1 METIE
6 QIEQL
11 KPQQIKLDQELHQ
24 YTHLPSNEV
33 MKLTVTGV
41 LWALKPQAEKDAIE
55 RTRPNWEFKGLD
67 IHKVFADYLEDKDL
81 VYWPEHE
88 PYVTPLLNKK
98 FIQEFQP
105 IANEYLM
112 CDPSISL
119 GGSFDALGYWK
130 GKLILLDLKH
140 QGSIDSQKYKTDAQ
154 LGGYLH
160 LLKKT
165 TGIVPDE
172 CRTIWC
178 RPGKTKIEE
187 NQGTIACSHA
197 WTEAWNRFQSEHS
210 FT

>member
-1 METIE
+1 MQTLDRLKRQPIVLDENTHKYYHRPTKQVMER
-6 QIEQL
+6 
-11 KPQQIKLDQELHQ
+11 
-24 YTHLPSNEV
+24 S
-33 MKLTVTGV
+33 VTGV
-41 LWALKPQAEKDAIE
+41 IYALKPQAAKDAIE
-55 RTRPNWEFKGLD
+55 EKKSDWEFRGKD
-67 IHKVFADYLEDKDL
+67 VHKVFADFLQDKDL

-88 PYVTPLLNKK
+88 PYVTPLFEKK

-119 GGSFDALGYWK
+119 GGSFDALGIWRE
-130 GKLILLDLKH
+130 KLILIDLKT
-140 QGSIDSQKYKTDAQ
+140 QRKKNEYSTNAQ

-160 LLKKT
+160 LLKVT

-172 CRTIWC
+172 VRTIWC
-178 RPGKTKIEE
+178 RPGETKIGK

-197 WTEAWNRFQSEHS
+197 WTETWNRFQSEHS

>member
-1 METIE
+1 MQTLDRLKRQQVILDEMTHKYYHRPTKMVME
-6 QIEQL
+6 
-11 KPQQIKLDQELHQ
+11 
-24 YTHLPSNEV
+24 N
-33 MKLTVTGV
+33 TVTGV
-41 LWALKPQAEKDAIE
+41 LWALKPQAAKDAIE
-55 RTRPNWEFKGLD
+55 EKKSDWEFRGKD
-67 IHKVFADYLEDKDL
+67 VHKVFADFLADKDL
-81 VYWPEHE
+81 IYWPEHE
-88 PYVTPLLNKK
+88 PYVTPLFEKK

-105 IANEYLM
+105 LASEYLM

-119 GGSFDALGYWK
+119 GGSFDALGIWRE
-130 GKLILLDLKH
+130 KLVLIDLKT
-140 QGSIDSQKYKTDAQ
+140 QRKKNEYSTNAQ

-172 CRTIWC
+172 VRTIWC
-178 RPGKTKIEE
+178 RPGETKIGK

>member
-1 METIE
+1 MQTLDRLKRQPIVLDENTHKYYHRPTKMVME
-6 QIEQL
+6 
-11 KPQQIKLDQELHQ
+11 
-24 YTHLPSNEV
+24 N
-33 MKLTVTGV
+33 TVTGV
-41 LWALKPQAEKDAIE
+41 LWALKPQAAKDAIE
-55 RTRPNWEFKGLD
+55 EKKSDWEFRGKD
-67 IHKVFADYLEDKDL
+67 VHKVFADFLADKDL
-81 VYWPEHE
+81 IYWPEHE
-88 PYVTPLLNKK
+88 PYVTPLFEKK

-105 IANEYLM
+105 LASEYLM

-119 GGSFDALGYWK
+119 GGSFDALGIWRE
-130 GKLILLDLKH
+130 KLVLIDLKT
-140 QGSIDSQKYKTDAQ
+140 QRKKNEYSTNAQ

-172 CRTIWC
+172 VRTIWC
-178 RPGKTKIEE
+178 RPGETKIGK

>member
-1 METIE
+1 MVME
-6 QIEQL
+6 
-11 KPQQIKLDQELHQ
+11 
-24 YTHLPSNEV
+24 N
-33 MKLTVTGV
+33 TVTGV
-41 LWALKPQAEKDAIE
+41 LWALKPQAAKDAIE
-55 RTRPNWEFKGLD
+55 EKKSDWEFRGKD
-67 IHKVFADYLEDKDL
+67 VHKVFADFLADKDL
-81 VYWPEHE
+81 IYWPEHE
-88 PYVTPLLNKK
+88 PYVTPLFEKK

-105 IANEYLM
+105 LASEYLM

-119 GGSFDALGYWK
+119 GGSFDALGIWRE
-130 GKLILLDLKH
+130 KLVLIDLKT
-140 QGSIDSQKYKTDAQ
+140 QRMKNEYSTNAQ

-172 CRTIWC
+172 VRTIWC
-178 RPGKTKIEE
+178 RPGETKIGK

>member
-1 METIE
+1 MQTLDRLKRQQVILDEMTHKYYHRPTKMVME
-6 QIEQL
+6 
-11 KPQQIKLDQELHQ
+11 
-24 YTHLPSNEV
+24 N
-33 MKLTVTGV
+33 TVTGV
-41 LWALKPQAEKDAIE
+41 LWALKPQAAKDAIE
-55 RTRPNWEFKGLD
+55 EKKSDWEFRGKD
-67 IHKVFADYLEDKDL
+67 VHKVFADFLQDKDL

-88 PYVTPLLNKK
+88 PYVTPLFEKK

-105 IANEYLM
+105 LASEYLM

-119 GGSFDALGYWK
+119 GGSFDALGIWRE
-130 GKLILLDLKH
+130 KLVLIDLKT
-140 QGSIDSQKYKTDAQ
+140 QRKKNEYSTNAQ

-172 CRTIWC
+172 VRTIWC
-178 RPGKTKIEE
+178 RPGETKIGK

>member
-1 METIE
+1 MQTLDRLKRQQVILDEMTHKYYHRPTKMVME
-6 QIEQL
+6 
-11 KPQQIKLDQELHQ
+11 
-24 YTHLPSNEV
+24 N
-33 MKLTVTGV
+33 TVTGV
-41 LWALKPQAEKDAIE
+41 LWSLKPQAAKDAIE
-55 RTRPNWEFKGLD
+55 EKKSDWEFRGKD
-67 IHKVFADYLEDKDL
+67 VHKVFADFLADKDL
-81 VYWPEHE
+81 IYWPEHE
-88 PYVTPLLNKK
+88 PYVTPLFEKK

-105 IANEYLM
+105 LASEYLM

-119 GGSFDALGYWK
+119 GGSFDALGIWRE
-130 GKLILLDLKH
+130 KLVLIDLKT
-140 QGSIDSQKYKTDAQ
+140 QRKKNEYSTNAQ

-172 CRTIWC
+172 VRTIWC
-178 RPGKTKIEE
+178 RPGETKIGK

>member
-1 METIE
+1 MTVLTK
-6 QIEQL
+6 L
-11 KPQQIKLDQELHQ
+11 KKQPVILDEM
-24 YTHLPSNEV
+24 THKYYHRPTKQV
-33 MKLTVTGV
+33 MKNTVTGV

-55 RTRPNWEFKGLD
+55 RHRPNWEFKGKDVHALL
-67 IHKVFADYLEDKDL
+67 ADYLEEKDL

-88 PYVTPLLNKK
+88 SYVSHLLEKP

-105 IANEYLM
+105 IANEYSM

-119 GGSFDALGYWK
+119 GGSFDALGIWK
-130 GKLILLDLKH
+130 EKIILFDLKT
-140 QGSIDSQKYKTDAQ
+140 QNKKNEYSTDAQ

-160 LLKKT
+160 LLKVT

-172 CRTIWC
+172 VRTVWC
-178 RPGKTKIEE
+178 RPGETKIGQ

-197 WTEAWNRFQSEHS
+197 WTAAWNRFKSEHS

>member
-1 METIE
+1 MTVLTKLKKQPVSLNAETH
-6 QIEQL
+6 
-11 KPQQIKLDQELHQ
+11 K
-24 YTHLPSNEV
+24 YTYIPTKQK
-33 MKLTVTGV
+33 MKFSVTGV

-55 RTRPNWEFKGLD
+55 RTRPDWEFKGKDVHALL
-67 IHKVFADYLEDKDL
+67 ADYLEEKDL

-88 PYVTPLLNKK
+88 PYVSSLLEKP
-98 FIQEFQP
+98 FIQEFHP

-112 CDPSISL
+112 CDPKISL
-119 GGSFDALGYWK
+119 GGSFDALGFWK
-130 GKLILLDLKH
+130 GKSVLFDLKT
-140 QGSIDSQKYKTDAQ
+140 QSSNSSKPYSTDAQ

-160 LLKKT
+160 LLKVT

-172 CRTIWC
+172 VRTVWC
-178 RPGKTKIEE
+178 RPGETKIGK

>member
-1 METIE
+1 MQTLDR
-6 QIEQL
+6 L
-11 KPQQIKLDQELHQ
+11 KRQPIVLDEN
-24 YTHLPSNEV
+24 THKYYHRPTKQV
-33 MKLTVTGV
+33 MKYSVTGL
-41 LWALKPQAEKDAIE
+41 LWALKSQAEKDAIE
-55 RTRPNWEFKGLD
+55 RTRADWEFKGKDVHALL
-67 IHKVFADYLEDKDL
+67 ADYLADKDL

-88 PYVTPLLNKK
+88 PYVTPLLNHK

-105 IANEYLM
+105 LASEYLM

-119 GGSFDALGYWK
+119 GGSFDALGIWRE
-130 GKLILLDLKH
+130 KLVLFDLKT
-140 QGSIDSQKYKTDAQ
+140 QSKKNKYRTEAQ
-154 LGGYLH
+154 LGGYLY

-172 CRTIWC
+172 VRTVWC
-178 RPGKTKIEE
+178 RPGKTEVVP